1 MGGNHQTN
9 DNNNQIQSIQQPTY
23 IYPPIWYYHLQYL
36 KATSKPNSLS
46 YQITDSAKKGNNL
59 LKICYSMQLLHPV
72 NPKVL
77 TEKSYA
83 LIRIW
88 GQSEHPNTVRV
99 GVREIDLKKKQK
111 KNPSFDV
118 LELYRGSSEKSHIL

>member
-23 IYPPIWYYHLQYL
+23 I
-36 KATSKPNSLS
+36 SSNSLS
-46 YQITDSAKKGNNL
+46 YQITDSAKKSNNL

-88 GQSEHPNTVRV
+88 RQSEHPNTCRT
-99 GVREIDLKKKQK
+99 Q
-111 KNPSFDV
+111 
-118 LELYRGSSEKSHIL
+118 